1 MSGTLP
7 CSFPILLFYYL
18 KYISYIFFLRSVAL
32 HFNVYKNKT
41 KWFAY
46 YNRGNTAHQNQARCI
61 TIRHFLFWVQE
72 RPRFDTDQEKL
83 VGTYGPELSQ
93 LLLAACET
101 LFPRP
106 IALRTE
112 VLQKATALS
121 RPIALAAAK
130 VETKAP
136 RILGR

>member
-1 MSGTLP
+1 MLP
-7 CSFPILLFYYL
+7 CSSPILLFYYL
-18 KYISYIFFLRSVAL
+18 KYRSYIFILRSIAL

-46 YNRGNTAHQNQARCI
+46 YNRGNTAHQNQAPCI

-72 RPRFDTDQEKL
+72 RPRFDTDQAKL
-83 VGTYGPELSQ
+83 VGSYGPELSQ

-106 IALRTE
+106 IALRSE
-112 VLQKATALS
+112 VLQKATALAH
-121 RPIALAAAK
+121 PIALTVAK
-130 VETKAP
+130 VEAKAP
-136 RILGR
+136 RIWGR